1 MAQRW
6 MSQPQLVLDRL
17 QQPLT
22 KKKKK
27 PRVQAQRRLLHHRLR
42 LD

>member
-1 MAQRW
+1 MAQRC

-17 QQPLT
+17 LQPLT
-22 KKKKK
+22 KKKK